1 MNESEI
7 LKEGKQ
13 EVEGTDNDLDLL
25 KELQE
30 VKNKSVPKEDYEK
43 LQAKYK
49 QVVKDMINGV
59 GTKGEASDTVNLEE
73 IRKNLFTD
81 KVEDLSNRDFWKN
94 VLALRHE
101 RLEKEG
107 VDIFLPKGQ
116 KTRYTRED
124 YESANKVDEV
134 ISQMIEDSEENP
146 QLFNVLFNGA
156 LN

>member
-1 MNESEI
+1 MNEIEKI
-7 LKEGKQ
+7 EGKQ

-59 GTKGEASDTVNLEE
+59 GTKGEAEDTVNLEE

-81 KVEDLSNRDFWKN
+81 KVEDLSNREFWKN
-94 VLALRHE
+94 VLQLRHE

>member
-1 MNESEI
+1 M
-7 LKEGKQ
+7 
-13 EVEGTDNDLDLL
+13 
-25 KELQE
+25 
-30 VKNKSVPKEDYEK
+30 
-43 LQAKYK
+43 
-49 QVVKDMINGV
+49 KDVINGV
-59 GTKGEASDTVNLEE
+59 GTKQEASDTVNLEE